1 MVYTSILLI
10 VLISLV
16 LLFHH
21 LPQNKAVVYLVIL
34 LFSASI
40 RPLIFY
46 LFNNQTDTVLFAQV
60 FLHLDPITCLFGP
73 MLLYYF
79 RSLLRDKLVL
89 DWALLL
95 HLIPA
100 LLLLINTIPYYS
112 VPFAEKIQYL
122 ALVQAR
128 DPSATNNFPYLL
140 FPYPWQKNFL
150 PLYNL
155 MYGIISLTYAIRV
168 RQKGSIYVKRRV
180 WFLLTRVAW
189 VFGIYFTPIFLFI
202 LYATL
207 SDPQDF
213 KISFTNEAYRFSSFL
228 YFNTLF
234 LPISFLLMPKVL
246 YGEKQKN
253 SPLESIWDGLKQFF
267 ERRYPTTSKTATVS
281 EDVELI
287 VSYIEQAKPYLR
299 EEFSQHE
306 LSIALNIPQKRIT
319 ECFNKKLEV
328 SFPLY
333 RNTLRIQH
341 ATQLLRDGA
350 HLTTSIEGIATLSGF
365 KSKSAFYLAFKAV
378 HGMSPIEWIQ
388 KNV

>member
-10 VLISLV
+10 GLISLV

-122 ALVQAR
+122 AQVQAR

-155 MYGIISLTYAIRV
+155 LYGIISLTYAFRV

-180 WFLLTRVAW
+180 WF
-189 VFGIYFTPIFLFI
+189 
-202 LYATL
+202 
-207 SDPQDF
+207 
-213 KISFTNEAYRFSSFL
+213 
-228 YFNTLF
+228 
-234 LPISFLLMPKVL
+234 
-246 YGEKQKN
+246 
-253 SPLESIWDGLKQFF
+253 
-267 ERRYPTTSKTATVS
+267 
-281 EDVELI
+281 
-287 VSYIEQAKPYLR
+287 
-299 EEFSQHE
+299 
-306 LSIALNIPQKRIT
+306 
-319 ECFNKKLEV
+319 
-328 SFPLY
+328 
-333 RNTLRIQH
+333 
-341 ATQLLRDGA
+341 
-350 HLTTSIEGIATLSGF
+350 
-365 KSKSAFYLAFKAV
+365 
-378 HGMSPIEWIQ
+378 
-388 KNV
+388 

>member
-1 MVYTSILLI
+1 M
-10 VLISLV
+10 
-16 LLFHH
+16 
-21 LPQNKAVVYLVIL
+21 
-34 LFSASI
+34 
-40 RPLIFY
+40 
-46 LFNNQTDTVLFAQV
+46 
-60 FLHLDPITCLFGP
+60 
-73 MLLYYF
+73 
-79 RSLLRDKLVL
+79 L

-122 ALVQAR
+122 AQVQAR

-155 MYGIISLTYAIRV
+155 LYGIISLTYAFRV

-228 YFNTLF
+228 YFNILF

-253 SPLESIWDGLKQFF
+253 SPLENLWDGLKEFF
-267 ERRYPTTSKTATVS
+267 ERRYPTTSKPATVS

-378 HGMSPIEWIQ
+378 HVMSPIEWIK
-388 KNV
+388 KNL

>member
-122 ALVQAR
+122 AQVQAR

-155 MYGIISLTYAIRV
+155 LYGIISLTYAFRV

-207 SDPQDF
+207 SDPQTF
-213 KISFTNEAYRFSSFL
+213 NISFTNEAYSSSSFL

-253 SPLESIWDGLKQFF
+253 SPLENLWDGLKQFF
-267 ERRYPTTSKTATVS
+267 ERRYPTTSKPATVS